1 MRFEINKAV
10 LMHSL
15 VTLIAGAGLSVFTLF
30 FLPTLYSP
38 LLTYT
43 GSVIY
48 GSREVRDL
56 EKSHKWNF
64 KTWNSAEFILPL
76 ITSTFMFV
84 GSI

>member
-1 MRFEINKAV
+1 MKFKITKAA

-15 VTLIAGAGLSVFTLF
+15 VTLIVGAVLSASTLF
-30 FLPTLYSP
+30 LLPTLYSP
-38 LLTYT
+38 LLSFI
-43 GSVIY
+43 GAVIY
-48 GSREVRDL
+48 GSREFRDL
-56 EKSHKWNF
+56 QKSHKWDF